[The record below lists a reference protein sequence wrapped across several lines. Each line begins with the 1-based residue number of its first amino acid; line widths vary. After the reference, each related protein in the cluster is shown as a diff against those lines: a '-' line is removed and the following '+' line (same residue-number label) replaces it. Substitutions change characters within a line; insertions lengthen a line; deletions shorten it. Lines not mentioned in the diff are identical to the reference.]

1 MTRVQHLAAMAAIA
15 VSYERSVG
23 YPPDVLIA
31 QWAIESN
38 WGKRPS
44 GKNNLFGMTF
54 NPSRHKSFSWVPT
67 WEELTQ
73 DGIDRLPLD
82 ERNRIRSVVPMSNRP
97 GYFRVELDRKF
108 ADYDTAEESIADKV
122 GLSGGNMTS
131 SMRAC
136 GAIGCVTNGPSRDVH
151 EIRPMNFQYLTRG
164 VCAGHG
170 PQAVHAVQVPVSI
183 SGMDVA
189 PGEIIH
195 MDENGAVKFPADR
208 LEDVVRSAKALL
220 AEEDERVGQVLK
232 VKGIAAVKA
241 IMAGHQYVK
250 K

>member
-1 MTRVQHLAAMAAIA
+1 MTRVQHLAAMATIA

-44 GKNNLFGMTF
+44 EKNNLFGMTF
-54 NPSRHKSFSWVPT
+54 NASRHKSFSWVPT

-73 DGIDRLPLD
+73 EGIDRLPLD

-122 GLSGGNMTS
+122 GLITTVARYRPAWTAYRRDRDPKTLIAGICAAGYATAGNY
-131 SMRAC
+131 
-136 GAIGCVTNGPSRDVH
+136 G
-151 EIRPMNFQYLTRG
+151 QL
-164 VCAGHG
+164 
-170 PQAVHAVQVPVSI
+170 
-183 SGMDVA
+183 
-189 PGEIIH
+189 
-195 MDENGAVKFPADR
+195 
-208 LEDVVRSAKALL
+208 AK
-220 AEEDERVGQVLK
+220 Q
-232 VKGIAAVKA
+232 IAAQANVRQA
-241 IMAGHQYVK
+241 IEAARLS
-250 K
+250 